1 MYEVNYLV
9 HLVLNKNELQIGN
22 IAIDL
27 EGFEDILN
35 KLFKI
40 ALILILMYIS
50 IKVGKHIIKIIK

>member
-27 EGFEDILN
+27 DCFNLDINVYIN
-35 KLFKI
+35 KSWKT
-40 ALILILMYIS
+40 YNKKS
-50 IKVGKHIIKIIK
+50 S

>member
-40 ALILILMYIS
+40 VLILILMINCNN
-50 IKVGKHIIKIIK
+50 KLN